1 MFNCL
6 LVFMI
11 QGVFCKNWKDIQTNM
26 LKVLNVVKV
35 LQIIVKKSKM
45 QLKVIQ
51 TNMLKVLNLAK
62 ILQTM
67 FKYSKMKL
75 YVLQIKL
82 KKIQTILLKVQTIL
96 GVFSLCF
103 SKID

>member
-1 MFNCL
+1 
-6 LVFMI
+6 
-11 QGVFCKNWKDIQTNM
+11 
-26 LKVLNVVKV
+26 
-35 LQIIVKKSKM
+35 M

-75 YVLQIKL
+75 YVLQIKM